1 MLSRFSNE
9 QRGTLLGVTA
19 YLIWGFAALYWVQ
32 LQVVDTRDLLA
43 HRVLWTVCAVVLS
56 LLVAGRLTATLRLLR
71 QPRTMAIMA
80 AAAVFS
86 AANWG
91 VFIWAVTHEQAT
103 EASLGYFLLP
113 LVNVVIGLT
122 VFGER
127 IDVAQKWGV
136 AFAVAAVAVQVGYY
150 GGLPLV
156 ALSLALTF
164 GLYGAIRKAI
174 AIESME
180 GLLLE
185 ALIMLPFAI
194 GWLIYRDGAGFGV
207 YGLKIDL
214 LLIGAGFYS
223 AVPLM
228 TYVAASRLLP
238 LTALGLVFYIGPT
251 AQLIVAV
258 WVFGEPLVPAQ
269 MIAFGLVWIGLVL
282 VTMDGYRRAR
292 RARRLAVV
300 TNNQTDYSKGD

>member
-1 MLSRFSNE
+1 MAALLDNISDK

-32 LQVVDTRDLLA
+32 LQLIDTRDLLA
-43 HRVLWTVCAVVLS
+43 HRVVWTVFAVVLT
-56 LLVAGRLTATLRLLR
+56 LMIAGRLGATMRLLR
-71 QPRTMAIMA
+71 QPKTMAIMA
-80 AAAVFS
+80 AAAFFS

-91 VFIWAVTHEQAT
+91 VFIWAVTHEQAM

-122 VFGER
+122 IFGER
-127 IDVAQKWGV
+127 IDTAQKWGIG
-136 AFAVAAVAVQVGYY
+136 FAVAAVLVQVAYY
-150 GGLPLV
+150 GGLPVV
-156 ALSLALTF
+156 ALSLALSF
-164 GLYGAIRKAI
+164 GLYGAIRKGI

-185 ALIMLPFAI
+185 ALLMLPFALA
-194 GWLIYRDGAGFGV
+194 WLIYREGGGFGV
-207 YGLKIDL
+207 HGIKIDL

-251 AQLIVAV
+251 AQLIVAY

-269 MIAFGLVWIGLVL
+269 MVAFGLVWVGLFV
-282 VTMDGYRRAR
+282 VTVDGYRRAR
-292 RARRLAVV
+292 RVRRRAEVAA
-300 TNNQTDYSKGD
+300 NQN

>member
-1 MLSRFSNE
+1 MAALLDNFSDK

-32 LQVVDTRDLLA
+32 LQVIDTRDLLA
-43 HRVLWTVCAVVLS
+43 HRVVWTVFAVVLT
-56 LLVAGRLTATLRLLR
+56 LMIAGRLGATLRLLR

-80 AAAVFS
+80 AAAFFS

-91 VFIWAVTHEQAT
+91 VFIWAVTHEQAM

-113 LVNVVIGLT
+113 LINVVIGLT
-122 VFGER
+122 IFGER
-127 IDVAQKWGV
+127 IDTAQKWGIG
-136 AFAVAAVAVQVGYY
+136 FAVAAVLVQVVYY
-150 GGLPLV
+150 GGLPVV
-156 ALSLALTF
+156 ALSLALSF
-164 GLYGAIRKAI
+164 GLYGAIRKGI

-185 ALIMLPFAI
+185 ALLMLPFAI
-194 GWLIYRDGAGFGV
+194 AWLVYRDGGGFGDH
-207 YGLKIDL
+207 GIKIDL

-251 AQLIVAV
+251 AQLIVAY

-269 MIAFGLVWIGLVL
+269 MVAFGLVWVGLFV
-282 VTMDGYRRAR
+282 VTADGYRRAR
-292 RARRLAVV
+292 RVRRLAEVAA
-300 TNNQTDYSKGD
+300 TKN

>member
-1 MLSRFSNE
+1 MFSNFSNE
-9 QRGTLLGVTA
+9 QRGTGLGVTA

-32 LQVVDTRDLLA
+32 LQVIDTRDLLA
-43 HRVLWTVCAVVLS
+43 HRVLWTVLAVVLS

-80 AAAVFS
+80 AAAMFS

-91 VFIWAVTHEQAT
+91 VFIWAVTHERAT

-127 IDVAQKWGV
+127 IDVAQKWAIG
-136 AFAVAAVAVQVGYY
+136 FAVAAVAVQFGYY

-156 ALSLALTF
+156 ALSLALSF
-164 GLYGAIRKAI
+164 GLYGAIRKGV

-180 GLLLE
+180 GLFLE
-185 ALIMLPFAI
+185 ALIMLPFAL

-207 YGLKIDL
+207 HGLKIDL

-251 AQLIVAV
+251 AQLIVAI

-269 MIAFGLVWIGLVL
+269 MVAFGLVWIGLVL
-282 VTMDGYRRAR
+282 VTADGYRRAR
-292 RARRLAVV
+292 RARHLAAV
-300 TNNQTDYSKGD
+300 TSNQIDYSKGD